1 MRLMKAMKEIKI
13 IHCAD
18 FHLGS
23 AMSGIGEYANVR
35 RDELLNSFGAVIDLC
50 VEEKVQLLL
59 IAGDLFDKPNV
70 SDEICRYV
78 ENQLSRLDIPVFISL
93 GNHDY
98 RTVDGAYSRMNLKDN
113 VCIFDGAFSS
123 VELSELGVRVF
134 GAGFGGEYCDNA
146 LVSDFGALDDEKINL
161 VVLHGDVVSSGS
173 ASRYNP
179 IDVSKF
185 VGADYCAF
193 GHIHKRTPP
202 AKNGSVT
209 YAYSG
214 SVESRG
220 FDETGEKGVYIGTV
234 AKGKCELEFRRICKR
249 IYHDLIVDVS
259 SCETADSVYEAV
271 QNAIIGDRQKDL
283 YKVTLVGKLPVD
295 VKISSD
301 VIKNRLDGIFFVK
314 VKNETGLRLDYEMVR
329 KEFSLRGFFL
339 DGMLKA
345 KETCV
350 ANGDVVGAEKY
361 DVAIEYGMR
370 AFEGEV
376 SVDEN

>member
-1 MRLMKAMKEIKI
+1 MKEIKF

-23 AMSGIGEYANVR
+23 AMSGIGEYANIR

-50 VEEKVQLLL
+50 IDEKAHLLL

-70 SDEICRYV
+70 SDEICCYV
-78 ENQLSRLDIPVFISL
+78 EAQLARIDIPVFISL

-98 RTVDGAYSRMNLKDN
+98 KSVDGAYSRMNLKEN
-113 VCIFDGAFSS
+113 VYIFDGAFGS
-123 VELSELGVRVF
+123 VELSDIGVRVF

-146 LVSDFGALDDEKINL
+146 LVSDFGVINDEKINL

-220 FDETGEKGVYIGTV
+220 FDETGEKGVYIG
-234 AKGKCELEFRRICKR
+234 AISKGKCELEFRRICKR
-249 IYHDLIVDVS
+249 IYHDITVDVS
-259 SCETADSVYEAV
+259 SCETADSVYEMV
-271 QNAIIGDRQKDL
+271 QSAIIGERQRDL
-283 YKVTLVGKLPVD
+283 YKITLVGKLPVN
-295 VKISSD
+295 VNVSAD
-301 VIKNRLDGIFFVK
+301 VIKNRLDDLFFVK
-314 VKNETGLRLDYEMVR
+314 IKNKTVLKLDYEMIR

-339 DGMLKA
+339 DEMLKS
-345 KETCV
+345 KERCLS
-350 ANGDVVGAEKY
+350 NGDMIGAEKY
-361 DVAIEYGMR
+361 DTAIEYGMR

-376 SVDEN
+376 SVDED

>member
-1 MRLMKAMKEIKI
+1 MKEIKF

-23 AMSGIGEYANVR
+23 PMNGVGEYANIR
-35 RDELLNSFGAVIDLC
+35 RDELQGSFGAVVDLC
-50 VEEKVQLLL
+50 IEEKAQLLL

-98 RTVDGAYSRMNLKDN
+98 KSVGGAYSKMNLKDN
-113 VCIFDGAFSS
+113 VYIFDGAFSS
-123 VELSELGVRVF
+123 VELPEPGVRVF
-134 GAGFGGEYCDNA
+134 GAGFGGEYCDSA
-146 LVSDFGALDDEKINL
+146 LVSDFGVLEDENVNL
-161 VVLHGDVVSSGS
+161 VLLHGDVVSSGS

-185 VGADYCAF
+185 AGADYCAF

-202 AKNGSVT
+202 TKNGSVT

-234 AKGKCELEFRRICKR
+234 GKGKCDLEFRRICKR
-249 IYHDLIVDVS
+249 IYHDIAVDVS
-259 SCETADSVYEAV
+259 ACETADNVYEAV
-271 QNAIIGDRQKDL
+271 QNSIVGDRQRDL
-283 YKVTLVGKLPVD
+283 YKITLTGKLPVD
-295 VKISSD
+295 VNISAD

-314 VKNETGLRLDYEMVR
+314 IRNETGLKLDYELIR

-339 DGMLKA
+339 DEMLKC
-345 KETCV
+345 KENCL
-350 ANGDVVGAEKY
+350 ANGDTIGAEKY
-361 DVAIEYGMR
+361 DTAIEYGMR

-376 SVDEN
+376 SVDED

>member
-1 MRLMKAMKEIKI
+1 MNEIKF

-23 AMSGIGEYANVR
+23 PMSGIGEYVNIR
-35 RDELLNSFGAVIDLC
+35 RDELLASFGAVVDLC
-50 VEEKVQLLL
+50 VEEKAQLLL
-59 IAGDLFDKPNV
+59 IAGDLFDKPSV

-98 RTVDGAYSRMNLKDN
+98 KSFNGAYSKMNLKDN
-113 VCIFDGAFSS
+113 VYIFDGAFSS
-123 VELSELGVRVF
+123 VELSDLGVRVF

-146 LVSDFGALDDEKINL
+146 LISDFGVLDDENINL
-161 VVLHGDVVSSGS
+161 VLLHGDVVSSGS

-185 VGADYCAF
+185 KGADYCAF

-202 AKNGSVT
+202 TKNGSVT

-220 FDETGEKGVYIGTV
+220 FDETGEKGVYIGKV
-234 AKGKCELEFRRICKR
+234 SKGKCDLEFRRICKR
-249 IYHDLIVDVS
+249 IYHDIAVDVS
-259 SCETADSVYEAV
+259 DCETADNVYEAV
-271 QNAIIGDRQKDL
+271 QSSIVGDKQRDL
-283 YKVTLVGKLPVD
+283 YKITLTGKIPVN
-295 VKISSD
+295 VNINTD
-301 VIKNRLDGIFFVK
+301 VIKNRLDGIFFLK
-314 VKNETGLRLDYEMVR
+314 IRNETGLKLDYELIR

-339 DGMLKA
+339 DEMLKR
-345 KETCV
+345 KENCL
-350 ANGDVVGAEKY
+350 ASGDIVSAEKY
-361 DVAIEYGMR
+361 DTAIEYGMR

-376 SVDEN
+376 SVDED

>member
-1 MRLMKAMKEIKI
+1 MKEIKF

-23 AMSGIGEYANVR
+23 PMSGIGEYANIR

-50 VEEKVQLLL
+50 IDEKAQLLL
-59 IAGDLFDKPNV
+59 IAGDLFDKPDV

-78 ENQLSRLDIPVFISL
+78 ESQLLRIDIPVFISL

-98 RTVDGAYSRMNLKDN
+98 KSVGGAYDRMNLNDN
-113 VCIFDGAFSS
+113 VYIFDGAFSS
-123 VELSELGVRVF
+123 VELSDLGVRVF
-134 GAGFGGEYCDNA
+134 GAGFGGEYCDSA
-146 LVSDFGALDDEKINL
+146 LVSDFGVINDENINL

-202 AKNGSVT
+202 SKVGSIT

-220 FDETGEKGVYIGTV
+220 FDETGEKGIYVGTV
-234 AKGKCELEFRRICKR
+234 SKGRCELEFRRICKR
-249 IYHDLIVDVS
+249 IYHDIMVDVS
-259 SCETADSVYEAV
+259 SCETADNVYEAV
-271 QNAIIGDRQKDL
+271 QNAIVGDKQKDL
-283 YKVTLVGKLPVD
+283 YKITLIGKLPAD
-295 VKISSD
+295 VNISTD
-301 VIKNRLDGIFFVK
+301 VIKNRLDEIFFIK
-314 VKNETGLRLDYEMVR
+314 IKNETSLKLDYELVR

-339 DGMLKA
+339 DEMLRCKENCLASGDIIGA
-345 KETCV
+345 K
-350 ANGDVVGAEKY
+350 KY
-361 DVAIEYGMR
+361 DIAIEYGIR

-376 SVDEN
+376 SVSEN

>member
-1 MRLMKAMKEIKI
+1 MKEIKF

-23 AMSGIGEYANVR
+23 PMSGIGEYANIR
-35 RDELLNSFGAVIDLC
+35 RDELLGSFGAVIDLC
-50 VEEKVQLLL
+50 IEEKAQLLL
-59 IAGDLFDKPNV
+59 IAGDLFDKPDV

-78 ENQLSRLDIPVFISL
+78 ENQLARLDIPVFISL

-98 RTVDGAYSRMNLKDN
+98 KVVDGAYSKMNLKEN
-113 VCIFDGAFSS
+113 VYIFDGAFSS
-123 VELSELGVRVF
+123 VELSGFGVRVF

-146 LVSDFGALDDEKINL
+146 LVSDFGVLNDENINL
-161 VVLHGDVVSSGS
+161 VLLHGDVVSSGS

-185 VGADYCAF
+185 AGADYCAF

-202 AKNGSVT
+202 TKNGSVT

-234 AKGKCELEFRRICKR
+234 SKGKCDLEFRRICKR
-249 IYHDLIVDVS
+249 IYHDIVVDVS
-259 SCETADSVYEAV
+259 NCETADSVYEAV
-271 QNAIIGDRQKDL
+271 LSSIVGEKQKDL
-283 YKVTLVGKLPVD
+283 YKITLTGKLPVD
-295 VKISSD
+295 VDVSTD

-314 VKNETGLRLDYEMVR
+314 IRNKTGLKLDYELIR

-339 DGMLKA
+339 DEMLKC
-345 KETCV
+345 KENCL
-350 ANGDVVGAEKY
+350 ASGDSVGAEKY
-361 DVAIEYGMR
+361 DTAIEYGMR

-376 SVDEN
+376 SVDED

>member
-1 MRLMKAMKEIKI
+1 MKEIKF

-23 AMSGIGEYANVR
+23 PMSGIGEYANIR
-35 RDELLNSFGAVIDLC
+35 RDELLGSFGAVIDLC
-50 VEEKVQLLL
+50 IEEKAQLLL
-59 IAGDLFDKPNV
+59 IAGDLFDKPDV

-78 ENQLSRLDIPVFISL
+78 ETQLARIEIPVFISL

-98 RTVDGAYSRMNLKDN
+98 KVSGGAYSKMKLKQN
-113 VCIFDGAFSS
+113 VYIFDGAFSS
-123 VELSELGVRVF
+123 VELSQPDVRVF

-146 LVSDFGALDDEKINL
+146 LVSDFGVLEDDKINL
-161 VVLHGDVVSSGS
+161 VLLHGDVVSSGS

-185 VGADYCAF
+185 AGADYCAF

-202 AKNGSVT
+202 SKNGSVT

-220 FDETGEKGVYIGTV
+220 FDETGEKGVYIGKV
-234 AKGKCELEFRRICKR
+234 SKGKCDLEFRRMCKR
-249 IYHDLIVDVS
+249 IYHDIEVNVS
-259 SCETADSVYEAV
+259 GCETADSVYEAV
-271 QNAIIGDRQKDL
+271 RASIVGEKQKDL
-283 YKVTLVGKLPVD
+283 YKITLIGKLPVE
-295 VKISSD
+295 VVVSTD
-301 VIKNRLDGIFFVK
+301 VIKNRLDDIFFVK
-314 VKNETGLRLDYEMVR
+314 IRNKTGLKLDYELIR

-339 DGMLKA
+339 DEMLKCKKSCLA
-345 KETCV
+345 G
-350 ANGDVVGAEKY
+350 GDVVGAEKY

-376 SVDEN
+376 SVDED